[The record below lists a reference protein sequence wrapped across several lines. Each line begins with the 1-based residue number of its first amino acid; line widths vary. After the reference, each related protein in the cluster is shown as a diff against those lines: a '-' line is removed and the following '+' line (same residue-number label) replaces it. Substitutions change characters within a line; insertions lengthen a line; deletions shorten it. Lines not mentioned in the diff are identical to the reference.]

1 MRPNS
6 TANSNKNPDELS
18 MRVVSLCPV
27 HSFSCHATWKF
38 DQKCKAVQM
47 KVTIRY
53 ILSLHM
59 CAIKMPKTQTKSL
72 LLSHFEW
79 KNANWIFLFFQR
91 AFRGISGNPWGHK
104 NNAVEKIPGK
114 NWSPPHTA
122 HCIWIFAPKIMEY
135 ETLNFRAKNQRVNL
149 SRKSD
154 IIFLIIEP

>member
-59 CAIKMPKTQTKSL
+59 CAIKMPQTQTKTL

-79 KNANWIFLFFQR
+79 KNANWIFLFFKGYSVE
-91 AFRGISGNPWGHK
+91 FPGILEAIK
-104 NNAVEKIPGK
+104 TMRLRKFPGK
-114 NWSPPHTA
+114 KLVVGTFSR
-122 HCIWIFAPKIMEY
+122 
-135 ETLNFRAKNQRVNL
+135 LNLNHGIQNCQF
-149 SRKSD
+149 SR
-154 IIFLIIEP
+154 